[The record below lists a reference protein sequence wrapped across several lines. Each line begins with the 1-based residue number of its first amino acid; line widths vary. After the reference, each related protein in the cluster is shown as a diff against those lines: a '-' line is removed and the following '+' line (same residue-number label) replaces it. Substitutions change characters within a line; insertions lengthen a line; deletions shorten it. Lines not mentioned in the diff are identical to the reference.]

1 MGVAKHIIDAS
12 KATYSSIEKR
22 LGGVFRM
29 VPPRR
34 EFVRGLARQIQI
46 HPPAISHRLTDLHF
60 FVIILASMFS
70 LVALIFVSVRA
81 VINFFSGR
89 RRTPRQA

>member
-12 KATYSSIEKR
+12 KATYSSIENR
-22 LGGVFRM
+22 LSGIFRT

-34 EFVRGLARQIQI
+34 EFVRGLGRLIQI
-46 HPPAISHRLTDLHF
+46 HPPEISQRLTDLHF
-60 FVIILASMFS
+60 FLIMLASMFS
-70 LVALIFVSVRA
+70 LVALIFVGIRA
-81 VINFFSGR
+81 VVNFLSGR

>member
-1 MGVAKHIIDAS
+1 MGVAKNIIDAS

-22 LGGVFRM
+22 LSGLFRT

-34 EFVRGLARQIQI
+34 EFVRGLGRQIQI

-60 FVIILASMFS
+60 LLIMLASMFS
-70 LVALIFVSVRA
+70 LVALIFVGIRA
-81 VINFFSGR
+81 VVNFLTGR